1 MFGKPVLQGSDCDII
16 MQVKKIRIAIIDDH
30 VVVRMGLKFAIRMA
44 SDFDFAGEQAGGEGA
59 GDFVAKCCADVTLLD
74 VRMPHV
80 DGIAALK
87 DIRAKNPDAKV
98 IMLTTAGTD
107 EEIYQALEAGAK
119 GYVLKDD
126 GADVIFEA
134 VRTVA
139 AGGEYVPKSVRE
151 VYRRRAQ
158 APALTPRE
166 NEALVRMAFGSSNR
180 EIAEALGVS
189 EACVKVH
196 LQHVFEK
203 LDVHDRVG
211 AVRVAVERGLVKL
224 ALAIGLCFASA
235 GAVALTVAEV
245 AAMPR
250 AEAEKHPEAVVTG
263 VVTIAY
269 SWIPMSGVMA
279 DVATP
284 NGRPAYF
291 SGYVPNCP
299 RGKLVGCESLQIGDI
314 IEVRGFVEPYMVDPG
329 LNARTITRLG
339 HMDLPPPPA
348 YAFEQLQDRA
358 CYNRRARME
367 GVVRSVRTRHS
378 NDKDSLLLDLE
389 TDGGTVPVSVRDMS
403 RDLKDLISED
413 VTVEG
418 VLLPVITIGHEALYP
433 ELEVVTADGI
443 RPLDPAARFWRQAGR
458 VLHVVGLVALLP
470 LLVVLAG
477 LLFLRRQAHL
487 RARAVAEDRRRIAGE
502 LHDSVAQYLS
512 GTKILLTSV
521 LGELGELP
529 EAVRENLDAACD
541 MLDRTRREVRT
552 AINDLRNDDLLTKP
566 LDRLLRS
573 TGARLNRLG
582 PAAVETAVADLPNG
596 HSPEL
601 KRDVLAIVQE
611 AAANAMRHGGA
622 KTVKISAA
630 PLPKGGFEV
639 SVANDGAPFDVAA
652 VPGVESGHY
661 GLAGM
666 RERADRSNL
675 RLTIDGPARK
685 VTVGNSMA

>member
-1 MFGKPVLQGSDCDII
+1 M
-16 MQVKKIRIAIIDDH
+16 KKIRLAIIDDH

-44 SDFDFAGEQAGGEGA
+44 VDFVFAGERSGGEGA
-59 GDFVAKCCADVTLLD
+59 GDFVASCGADVTLLD
-74 VRMPHV
+74 VRMPRI

-119 GYVLKDD
+119 GYVLKDA

-139 AGGEYVPKSVRE
+139 QGGEYVPASVRD

-166 NEALVRMAFGSSNR
+166 NEALVRMASGCSNR
-180 EIAEALGVS
+180 EIAKALDVS

-196 LQHVFEK
+196 LQHAFEK
-203 LDVHDRVG
+203 LGVHDRVG

-224 ALAIGLCFASA
+224 GLALALCLATA
-235 GAVALTVAEV
+235 GADALTVVEV
-245 AAMPR
+245 ADMPR
-250 AEAEKHPEAVVTG
+250 AQASERADAVVTG
-263 VVTIAY
+263 IVTIAY
-269 SWIPMSGVMA
+269 SWIPLSGVMA
-279 DVATP
+279 DMAAP
-284 NGRPAYF
+284 NGRAVYF
-291 SGYVPNCP
+291 SGFVPDSP
-299 RGKLVGCESLQIGDI
+299 RGRLVGCETLRAGDI
-314 IEVRGFVEPYMVDPG
+314 VEVRGNLEPFMVEPG
-329 LNARTITRLG
+329 LDARTVTWVG
-339 HMDLPPPPA
+339 HVELPAPPA
-348 YAFEQLQDRA
+348 YRFEQLKDKS

-378 NDKDSLLLDLE
+378 SGKDSLLLDLE

-403 RDLKDLISED
+403 RDLNDLIGED
-413 VTVEG
+413 VTVDG

-433 ELEVVTADGI
+433 ELEVVEQDGI
-443 RPLDPAARFWRQAGR
+443 RPLDPASRRWRQAGR
-458 VLHVVGLVALLP
+458 VLRAFAFIALVP
-470 LLVVLAG
+470 LLVVSAV

-521 LGELGELP
+521 RGELGALP

-573 TGARLNRLG
+573 AGARLNRIG
-582 PAAVETAVADLPNG
+582 PATVVTAVADLPRG
-596 HSPEL
+596 LSPEL
-601 KRDVLAIVQE
+601 KRDVLAIIQE

-622 KTVKISAA
+622 KVVKIAA
-630 PLPKGGFEV
+630 SPQASGGFAV
-639 SVANDGAPFDVAA
+639 SVSNDGAPFDVGTA
-652 VPGVESGHY
+652 PGVESGHY

-666 RERADRSNL
+666 RERADRANL
-675 RLTIDGPARK
+675 QLTIDGRAGL
-685 VTVGNSMA
+685 VTLVAQQQRRHDDV